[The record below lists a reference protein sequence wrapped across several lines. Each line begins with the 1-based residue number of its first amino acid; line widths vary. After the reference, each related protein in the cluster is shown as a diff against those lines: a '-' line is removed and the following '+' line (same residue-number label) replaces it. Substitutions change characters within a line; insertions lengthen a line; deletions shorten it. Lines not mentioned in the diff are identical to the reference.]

1 MRLGVQTVV
10 RKRAGAV
17 TGTDQY
23 GDPIQAAASELSIT
37 GCSVQPGGGS
47 EFDDRRQATTTLF
60 TVWAP
65 AGADVVETDIVN
77 HEGVDYAVDGP
88 VERWN
93 PNPRMAYVMF
103 RLKAVAG

>member
-17 TGTDQY
+17 AGRDQY
-23 GDPIQAAASELSIT
+23 GDPIVSAPDELAIP

-47 EFDDRRQATTTLF
+47 EQYDRRDVTTTLYS
-60 TVWAP
+60 VWAP
-65 AGADVVETDIVN
+65 ADADVVETDIVN
-77 HEGVDYAVDGP
+77 HEGIDYAVDGA

-93 PNPRMAYVMF
+93 ANPRMAYKMI
-103 RLKAVAG
+103 RLKAVNG